1 MFFNKMPTTIKYTY
15 EQAKAI
21 YIQNL
26 ISGSPTPP
34 SKEILDILDKY
45 QNKK

>member
-1 MFFNKMPTTIKYTY
+1 MPTTITY

-45 QNKK
+45 KYQNKK